1 MNCIEEDCCIKNY
14 NILEGGV
21 YKNVNIILNY
31 IINKK
36 KILFSG

>member
-1 MNCIEEDCCIKNY
+1 MTDSEDDCMKVY
-14 NILEGGV
+14 SILEGGIR
-21 YKNVNIILNY
+21 KNVHTIFDY